1 MKARLLIASALAAVS
16 VLGTVGVA
24 EAQSRNRVSIA
35 QEGYRNDVAGRQ
47 TGYRQRMVI
56 NQRGERQYVTVIQD
70 GARNGT
76 TVGQQGRYN
85 EAHVDQYGRDND
97 AVVGQQGRNN
107 YATSVQTGRRNI
119 SGISQMGANN
129 TAVTDQYGS
138 NNAAGVI
145 QVFTFMWLRTTMNY
159 QYMNGGNM
167 TSALSALYAEG
178 AAGKSGMAATLGG
191 IGRFYKGVQFAV
203 VQNPLSR
210 FGDTAANQG
219 ILAIADAYF
228 PGAAIGVKTAFASV
242 GGATWR
248 IFIMPVDTYK
258 TTMQVQ
264 GAKAVKLLN
273 EKVAKG
279 GVGVLYSGAAASFAA
294 NWVGNYPWFATVR
307 ARGHARTRA
316 SGNPL
321 ANSS

>member
-1 MKARLLIASALAAVS
+1 MRGRRARRSASHGKVVLVSTGASAMAPANKAIDEIAAKEKEAGKGSADEDKEVDFGA
-16 VLGTVGVA
+16 VMQAAAQKAFRGGVA
-24 EAQSRNRVSIA
+24 
-35 QEGYRNDVAGRQ
+35 GF
-47 TGYRQRMVI
+47 
-56 NQRGERQYVTVIQD
+56 
-70 GARNGT
+70 
-76 TVGQQGRYN
+76 
-85 EAHVDQYGRDND
+85 
-97 AVVGQQGRNN
+97 
-107 YATSVQTGRRNI
+107 
-119 SGISQMGANN
+119 
-129 TAVTDQYGS
+129 
-138 NNAAGVI
+138 AAGVI

-178 AAGKSGMAATLGG
+178 AAGKSGVAATLGG

-307 ARGHARTRA
+307 ARAHARTRA
-316 SGNPL
+316 NGNPL

>member
-1 MKARLLIASALAAVS
+1 MPHACASHVARMLCHGRIALLAFPLASLCAPCCRLGDRKVRGRRARKSGSMRKAILVSTGAPANQAIDEIAARKKKEPEPEPEPEKPEVDFGAVMAAAS
-16 VLGTVGVA
+16 KKAFRGGVA
-24 EAQSRNRVSIA
+24 
-35 QEGYRNDVAGRQ
+35 GF
-47 TGYRQRMVI
+47 
-56 NQRGERQYVTVIQD
+56 
-70 GARNGT
+70 
-76 TVGQQGRYN
+76 
-85 EAHVDQYGRDND
+85 
-97 AVVGQQGRNN
+97 
-107 YATSVQTGRRNI
+107 
-119 SGISQMGANN
+119 
-129 TAVTDQYGS
+129 
-138 NNAAGVI
+138 AAGVI

-228 PGAAIGVKTAFASV
+228 PGAAIGIKTAFASV

-264 GAKAVKLLN
+264 GAKAVQLLN
-273 EKVAKG
+273 QKVAKG
-279 GVGVLYSGAAASFAA
+279 GIGVLYSGAAASFAA